1 MKKNIYILIACLF
14 TAMLAGCSVKEEGI
28 YGSFPYLEI
37 DVTPVTLSKS
47 ASTEALTYESNRDL
61 KVKVESNFGTWLTA
75 TANDGQIVLTF
86 QNNDLETERTAKLII
101 TTPNQLI
108 TKTIEV
114 TQDASGELTFNG
126 DLKLKSKTEIEEN
139 TYTKVRGELI
149 VGNVISVKAQ
159 TKAADVNAECGD
171 RTLVASHTD
180 INDSDMD
187 LLTEQIHLVEDRRLS
202 VVNTEIS
209 KFPMDLIKNNGI
221 LRLYLPYNEIREI
234 PSAEEMEGLELY
246 ELSVEGNKIKD
257 ISNLEGCSF
266 ISYLNIAGNDV
277 HDLSP
282 ILGMGSLNKVVLTD
296 LPLSKPQLEVFKE
309 KWTKEVVAESIR
321 ENDAPIPIINNIVV
335 EQLDESTV
343 RLTAKVERNGGNNL
357 TNCGFYIGSNR
368 NIKDMQ
374 FNAGSISA
382 DGTISLDYQAAK
394 ELAGNVYHVRAAAT
408 NSYGEGYSNAT
419 SFGTRFSYEDIKL
432 MSEDDINEF
441 YNNSYSHI
449 NGSLYI
455 GVLSSYHS
463 EGIELLDETNYSYK
477 YFWPWDLNDISKL
490 SGLVEVTEGLYM
502 ANTQVSSIEPIA
514 HVTGMHTLFLKGNK
528 IKSIPELECAGTLKN
543 LDVSRNV
550 LTSFTFLDYLPNIE
564 TLCLGDSNQPSKE
577 TNDIG
582 ILEGLETYTNIK
594 HLELSG
600 LPLHQFQVDDLKK
613 LMPETEIVFKSG
625 GRNPHLPTVSAGS
638 FEKGDEKVTLKGY
651 VVNKGKSD
659 IIEHGFYFGKD
670 KDNLEKIKVGDE
682 IGENETFT
690 LEQSIFD
697 EDFYYFYPYAVNSLG
712 ETRTSPVQFSLAYD
726 DLCEFGTAN
735 SYIVTAAGRYRFNA
749 TVKGF
754 SSEQIHPSSVVVLW
768 ETEHT
773 YVPEV
778 KGSII
783 ERIELVGGEVE
794 FETTG
799 QEGNAL
805 IAVKDDA
812 GTILWSWH
820 IWATD
825 QPAIHEYKNAYGS
838 FYLMDRNLGATRT
851 DRGSGDQWREA
862 TGTLYQWGRKD
873 PFVYEGAFNIFM
885 YQPTVDDAV
894 KYPTTFSGN
903 NGDWWTSS
911 PMDNLWNPDNKTI
924 WDPCPPGY
932 MVARKDAYDYMGING
947 WEWDYGRHFYYN
959 GYVGGTDQA
968 WFPNTPYIDPSGNNS
983 WQDSQGWVR
992 TSGPADWNINVPAF
1006 YFNGDSGYYSNPS
1019 AADALPV
1026 RCMRMSDK
1034 FIVQTL
1040 APTSGE
1046 TSINAKG
1053 ILILNM
1059 EVEITE
1065 KGFVWST
1072 SNSDPTTDYNDGKV
1086 TASDTSKGSYSCL
1099 ITDLQPN
1106 STYYVRAYAIGD
1118 GETMYGEVMKVNT
1131 SSPGSGEGFT
1141 GDDFEW

>member
-14 TAMLAGCSVKEEGI
+14 TAMLAGCSVNEEGI

-37 DVTPVTLSKS
+37 DQTPVTLSKS
-47 ASTEALTYESNRDL
+47 ASTEVLTYESNRDL

-75 TANDGQIVLTF
+75 TARDGQITLTF
-86 QNNDLETERTAKLII
+86 QDNELETERTAKLII
-101 TTPNQLI
+101 STPNQLI

-126 DLKLKSKTEIEEN
+126 DLKLKSKSEIRN
-139 TYTKVRGELI
+139 NSYTKVKGELI
-149 VGNVISVKAQ
+149 VGNVTSIK
-159 TKAADVNAECGD
+159 TKAAEVNAECGEK
-171 RTLVASHTD
+171 TLTASHTD

-187 LLTEQIHLVEDRRLS
+187 LLTGQISLIEDCRLS
-202 VVNTEIS
+202 VVNTEIT
-209 KFPMDLIKNNGI
+209 KFPMDLIKNNGV
-221 LRLYLPYNEIREI
+221 LRLYLPYNNIREL
-234 PSAEEMEGLELY
+234 PSADVMRSFELY
-246 ELSVEGNKIKD
+246 ELSIEGNKIKN
-257 ISNLEGCSF
+257 ISNLEDCRF
-266 ISYLNIAGNDV
+266 ISYLNIAGNDI

-282 ILGMGSLNKVVLTD
+282 ILGMSSLNKVVLTD

-343 RLTAKVERNGGNNL
+343 RLTAKVERNGGNSL

-368 NIKDMQ
+368 NINDMR

-382 DGTISLDYQAAK
+382 DGMISLDYHAANG
-394 ELAGNVYHVRAAAT
+394 LAGYVYHVRAAAT

-419 SFGTRFSYEDIKL
+419 SFGTRFSYEDIRL
-432 MSEDDINEF
+432 MSDDDIDWF

-449 NGSLYI
+449 QGSLYV
-455 GVLSSYHS
+455 GVLSSYHH
-463 EGIELLDETNYSYK
+463 EGIEIVDETDYNYK
-477 YFWPWDLNDISKL
+477 YFWPWDLSDISKL

-502 ANTQVSSIEPIA
+502 ANTQVSSIDPIA

-543 LDVSRNV
+543 LDVSRNA
-550 LTSFTFLDYLPNIE
+550 LTSFGFLDYLPNIE
-564 TLCLGDSNQPSKE
+564 TLCLGDSSQPSKE

-582 ILEGLETYTNIK
+582 ILNGLETYTNIRN
-594 HLELSG
+594 LDLSG

-613 LMPETEIVFKSG
+613 LMPETNIVFKAG

-638 FEKGDEKVTLKGY
+638 FEKCDGKVTLKGY
-651 VVNKGKSD
+651 VVNKGKD
-659 IIEHGFYFGKD
+659 DVIEHGFYFGKD

-682 IGENETFT
+682 IGVNETFT
-690 LEQSIFD
+690 HEVSIYD

-754 SSEQIHPSSVVVLW
+754 SSEQIHPASVAVLW

-773 YVPEV
+773 YTPEV
-778 KGSII
+778 RGSII
-783 ERIELVGGEVE
+783 ESIELVGGEVE

-812 GTILWSWH
+812 GNILWSWH

-825 QPAIHEYKNAYGS
+825 QPQTHDWISQWGTYTV
-838 FYLMDRNLGATRT
+838 MDRNLGATRA

-862 TGTLYQWGRKD
+862 SGTLYQWGRKD
-873 PFVYEGAFNIFM
+873 PFVFNGSRGYFT
-885 YQPTVDDAV
+885 YQPTVEETV
-894 KYPTTFSGN
+894 KNPTAFVPK
-903 NGDWWTSS
+903 GDTWTS
-911 PMDNLWNPDNKTI
+911 DDQTTLWKIETKTM

-932 MVARKDAYDYMGING
+932 MVARYEAFEHVAHSG
-947 WEWDYGRHFYYN
+947 WEWDYGRHLYYDNYN
-959 GYVGGTDQA
+959 GGSSQA
-968 WFPNTPYIDPSGNNS
+968 WFPATPYIDCWNNNVDEMNAGQIRLTGPEGYTNKYTLYTS
-983 WQDSQGWVR
+983 PDGGWHN
-992 TSGPADWNINVPAF
+992 T
-1006 YFNGDSGYYSNPS
+1006 PS
-1019 AADALPV
+1019 AGDALPV

-1059 EVEITE
+1059 DVTIEE

-1072 SNSDPTTDYNDGKV
+1072 SNSDPTTYYNDGKV
-1086 TASDTSKGSYSCL
+1086 TASDISKGSYSCL

-1106 STYYVRAYAIGD
+1106 TTYYVRAYATGD
-1118 GETMYGEVMKVNT
+1118 GDTRYGEVMKVNT

>member
-14 TAMLAGCSVKEEGI
+14 TAMLAGCSVNEEGI

-61 KVKVESNFGTWLTA
+61 MVKVESNFGTWLTA

-86 QNNDLETERTAKLII
+86 QDNNLETKRTAKLII

-108 TKTIEV
+108 TKTIDV

-126 DLKLKSKTEIEEN
+126 DLKLKSKSEIKEN

-202 VVNTEIS
+202 VVNTEITE
-209 KFPMDLIKNNGI
+209 FPMDLIKNNGI
-221 LRLYLPYNEIREI
+221 LRLYLPYNKISGL
-234 PSAEEMEGLELY
+234 PSADAMEDLELY

-257 ISNLEGCSF
+257 ISNLEDCRF
-266 ISYLNIAGNDV
+266 ISYLNIAGNDI

-282 ILGMGSLNKVVLTD
+282 ILGMSSLNKVVLTG

-368 NIKDMQ
+368 NIKDMK

-463 EGIELLDETNYSYK
+463 EGIELLNETNYSYK

-514 HVTGMHTLFLKGNK
+514 HVSGMHTLFLKGNR
-528 IKSIPELECAGTLKN
+528 IKSIPELGCAGTLKN
-543 LDVSRNV
+543 LDVSRNA
-550 LTSFTFLDYLPNIE
+550 LTSFSFLDKLPNLE
-564 TLCLGDSNQPSKE
+564 KLYLGDSNEPSKE

-582 ILEGLETYTNIK
+582 ILTGLENYTNIR

-638 FEKGDEKVTLKGY
+638 FEKGDEKVTLKGS

-783 ERIELVGGEVE
+783 ESIELVGGEVE

-812 GTILWSWH
+812 GEILWSWH

-838 FYLMDRNLGATRT
+838 FYLMDRNLGATRA

-873 PFVYEGAFNIFM
+873 PFVYEGAFNRFL
-885 YQPTVDDAV
+885 YHPTVDDAV
-894 KYPTTFSGN
+894 KNPTTFSGN
-903 NGDWWTSS
+903 SGDYWTSS
-911 PMDNLWNPDNKTI
+911 PMENLWNPDNKTI

-932 MVARKDAYDYMGING
+932 MVARKEAYDYMGING

-968 WFPNTPYIDPSGNNS
+968 WFPNTPYLDPSGNNS

-992 TSGPADWNINVPAF
+992 TSGPSDWTVNKQVF
-1006 YFNGDSGYYSNPS
+1006 QFWGDSGQYSESS
-1019 AADALPV
+1019 AADGLPV
-1026 RCMRMSDK
+1026 RCMRMSDR

-1040 APTSGE
+1040 VPVSGE